1 MSADVAAEPEPAI
14 VRNDSPAG
22 PLENRFH
29 VVAVACQRVL
39 QIRNGS
45 RPRLDP
51 GRHKPCVVAV
61 AEVVA
66 GTVPY
71 YLSS

>member
-1 MSADVAAEPEPAI
+1 MSVDPNVAPEPF
-14 VRNDSPAG
+14 G

-39 QIRNGS
+39 QLRNGA

-66 GTVPY
+66 NAVPY
-71 YLSS
+71 FSS

>member
-1 MSADVAAEPEPAI
+1 MSVDTAVAGPPGVPGSGSA
-14 VRNDSPAG
+14 VG

-29 VVAVACQRVL
+29 VVAVACLRVM
-39 QIRNGS
+39 QIRDGA

-51 GRHKPCVVAV
+51 GDHKPCAAAV

-66 GTVPY
+66 GVVPY
-71 YLSS
+71 YLA

>member
-1 MSADVAAEPEPAI
+1 MPGTRPMTAEEMAA
-14 VRNDSPAG
+14 VG

-29 VVAVACQRVL
+29 VVSVACRRVL
-39 QIRNGS
+39 QIRAGS

-51 GRHKPCVVAV
+51 RGHKPCVVAV

-71 YLSS
+71 FVGDGS

>member
-1 MSADVAAEPEPAI
+1 MSAV
-14 VRNDSPAG
+14 G

-29 VVAVACQRVL
+29 VVAVACQRVI

-51 GRHKPCVVAV
+51 AGHKPCVVAV

-66 GTVPY
+66 GAVPY
-71 YLSS
+71 YLS

>member
-1 MSADVAAEPEPAI
+1 VSADEIIAPELVTAG
-14 VRNDSPAG
+14 RDSAVG
-22 PLENRFH
+22 PLGNRFH
-29 VVAVACQRVL
+29 VVAVACQRVM
-39 QIRNGS
+39 QIRDGA

-51 GRHKPCVVAV
+51 DGHKPCVVAV

-71 YLSS
+71 YLS

>member
-1 MSADVAAEPEPAI
+1 MSASTSVEPA
-14 VRNDSPAG
+14 VVEVGPALG

-29 VVAVACQRVL
+29 VVAVACQRVVQL
-39 QIRNGS
+39 QNGS
-45 RPRLDP
+45 RLRLDLT
-51 GRHKPCVVAV
+51 GHKPCVVAV

-71 YLSS
+71 YLS

>member
-1 MSADVAAEPEPAI
+1 MQ
-14 VRNDSPAG
+14 
-22 PLENRFH
+22 L
-29 VVAVACQRVL
+29 
-39 QIRNGS
+39 RNGA

-51 GRHKPCVVAV
+51 GGHKPCIAAV

-71 YLSS
+71 YLS

>member
-1 MSADVAAEPEPAI
+1 MSTAPDG
-14 VRNDSPAG
+14 AG
-22 PLENRFH
+22 ESVVGDGWSAVGPIENRFH

-39 QIRNGS
+39 QLRSGS

-51 GRHKPCVVAV
+51 RGHNACVVAV
-61 AEVVA
+61 AEVIA

-71 YLSS
+71 YSS

>member
-1 MSADVAAEPEPAI
+1 VSGDAAAEPEPVI
-14 VRNDSPAG
+14 VPNDAVVG

-51 GRHKPCVVAV
+51 GAHKPCVVAV

-71 YLSS
+71 YVS

>member
-1 MSADVAAEPEPAI
+1 MTAEEM
-14 VRNDSPAG
+14 VTVG
-22 PLENRFH
+22 PLDNRFH
-29 VVAVACQRVL
+29 VVSVACRRVV
-39 QIRNGS
+39 QIRAGS

-51 GRHKPCVVAV
+51 GGHKPCVVAV

-71 YLSS
+71 YVGDGS

>member
-1 MSADVAAEPEPAI
+1 VKTEPAAEPELA
-14 VRNDSPAG
+14 VG

-29 VVAVACQRVL
+29 VVAVACQRVAQL
-39 QIRNGS
+39 RGGS
-45 RPRLDP
+45 RRRVDP
-51 GRHKPCVVAV
+51 GGHKPCVVAV

-71 YLSS
+71 YLS